1 MQDELLL
8 LFRKN
13 GNPIKNAKVCF
24 YKDGHITK
32 PQNTA
37 RDGTLLIKRPEESFI
52 QFRFGSYRTIHTFA
66 LSQYKNIIRH
76 EIKAEW
82 ENNLLHLEGKIFS
95 EVKKVRLV
103 YRNGQDVENEQEVE
117 VDNGMFRQQLLLEDK
132 PFFIDI
138 YTEEEFVC
146 TAFINAGAISNS
158 PNNWN
163 NINAGS

>member
-52 QFRFGSYRTIHTFA
+52 QFRFGSYRTIHAFA

-95 EVKKVRLV
+95 EAKKVRLV

-117 VDNGMFRQQLLLEDK
+117 VDNGMFRHFSKPTTSQTPLFGLGVLPSLSLGELPHSEYKLL
-132 PFFIDI
+132 
-138 YTEEEFVC
+138 
-146 TAFINAGAISNS
+146 
-158 PNNWN
+158 
-163 NINAGS
+163 